1 MLSPLAHPFHPTNS
15 METFQIFNNGIPSL
29 VPLDSDIIRGFSD
42 EAIDECF
49 PPTAQDVAEL
59 EAVEEFL
66 RILAHLEVMEER
78 EERVRHDISIL
89 HPKRWAARRE
99 LQGKPRPARSEK
111 DQTAHSKIPH
121 EDEIKLI
128 VFDRKQRDFNS
139 ERMEHHHS
147 HKDQLDS
154 KNRVARSNKLNGKR
168 PYRPIHQPRKNS

>member
-1 MLSPLAHPFHPTNS
+1 

-66 RILAHLEVMEER
+66 HTLARLEAMEER
-78 EERVRHDISIL
+78 EERVRHDITIL
-89 HPKRWAARRE
+89 PKRWSARRE

-111 DQTAHSKIPH
+111 DPSHFRLPH
-121 EDEIKLI
+121 EDEIKLV

-139 ERMEHHHS
+139 ERLEHHHS
-147 HKDQLDS
+147 HKDHLES
-154 KNRVARSNKLNGKR
+154 KNRVARSNRLNGKR
-168 PYRPIHQPRKNS
+168 PYRPIIQPRKNS

>member
-1 MLSPLAHPFHPTNS
+1 MMLSPLAHPFHPTNS

-29 VPLDSDIIRGFSD
+29 MPLDSDVIRGFSD

-66 RILAHLEVMEER
+66 QTLVRLELMEER
-78 EERVRHDISIL
+78 EERVRLDITL
-89 HPKRWAARRE
+89 LPKRWAVRRE

-111 DQTAHSKIPH
+111 EVNSHYSH
-121 EDEIKLI
+121 EDEIKLV
-128 VFDRKQRDFNS
+128 VFDRKQRDFNN

-147 HKDQLDS
+147 HKDIVVSKHQL
-154 KNRVARSNKLNGKR
+154 ARSNKLNRKR
-168 PYRPIHQPRKNS
+168 PSRPIIQPRKGF